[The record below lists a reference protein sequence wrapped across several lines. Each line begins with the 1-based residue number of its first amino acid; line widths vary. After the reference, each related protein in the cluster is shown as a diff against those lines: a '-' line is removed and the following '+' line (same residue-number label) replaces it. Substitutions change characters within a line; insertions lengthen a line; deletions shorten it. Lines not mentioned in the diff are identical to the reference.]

1 MSSSWLFAVAVS
13 VTLASSALAQCV
25 TYGYCGKDE
34 DSDKPLPCAV
44 NNTRPVPLKSS
55 FLEDACPALVDGKAA
70 NVCCDAEQ
78 AAAFKAEYKALTS
91 LGVRKDSKCFKNFQN
106 LVCQAF
112 CSPRQSKFVAINGTS
127 SSSGGKLSATES
139 VYAVHK
145 SFAQQVYDACKDVHT
160 RVFGV
165 KLMKFMCGKGG
176 GRNCSPQRFL
186 DFVGAVYSEGGYSP
200 LKIRHVLTEGPI
212 TVDGQTLEPFNPKML

>member
-1 MSSSWLFAVAVS
+1 MSSSSWLFAVALS
-13 VTLASSALAQCV
+13 VTLASSALAECV
-25 TYGYCGKDE
+25 TYGFCGRDE

-44 NNTRPVPLKSS
+44 KRKSAPLESS
-55 FLEDACPALVDGKAA
+55 FLEEACPALVDGKAA
-70 NVCCDAEQ
+70 YACCDAEQ
-78 AAAFKAEYKALTS
+78 AAAFKAEYKSLTS

-112 CSPRQSKFVAINGTS
+112 CSPRQSTFVAINGTS
-127 SSSGGKLSATES
+127 SSGEKLSATES

-145 SFAQQVYDACKDVHT
+145 SFAQEVYDACKDARTH
-160 RVFGV
+160 VFGV
-165 KLMKFMCGKGG
+165 KLMNFMCGKGG

-200 LKIRHVLTEGPI
+200 LKIRHVLTESPI
-212 TVDGQTLEPFNPKML
+212 TVNGQTLEPFNPKIL

>member
-1 MSSSWLFAVAVS
+1 MSSSWLFTVAVG
-13 VTLASSALAQCV
+13 VTLVSSALAQCV
-25 TYGYCGKDE
+25 TYGYCGRDE

-44 NNTRPVPLKSS
+44 KRNPAPLESS

-70 NVCCDAEQ
+70 YACCDAEQ
-78 AAAFKAEYKALTS
+78 AAVFKSEYKTLIS

-112 CSPRQSKFVAINGTS
+112 CSPKQSEFVAVNGTS
-127 SSSGGKLSATES
+127 GSGEKLSATES

-145 SFAQQVYDACKDVHT
+145 SFAQRVYDACKDVRTHI
-160 RVFGV
+160 FGI
-165 KLMKFMCGKGG
+165 KLMKYMCGKHADGK
-176 GRNCSPQRFL
+176 CSAQRFL

-200 LKIRHVLTEGPI
+200 LKIRHVLTDSPI
-212 TVDGQTLEPFNPKML
+212 TVDGQTLEPFNPKIL